1 MATLNKRRPRHKRV
15 EPQERPPFRLTNRD
29 CRILKAIN
37 DCVVLRTEQ
46 VQILEFNSSSPAYE
60 RLEKLYHYE
69 YLNRHFITQVA
80 AAPAASK
87 IVYSITPLAASV
99 LAATFGYTAT
109 EINYP
114 GRAVSNW
121 KTLQPILAVNDFRV
135 HLMRAAKEHEGFKL
149 EGWIPEKEFR
159 ARPDF
164 VYTKDSKNKTK
175 KSPLYPDGY
184 AILKTPLGEVRF
196 FVEVDSGTEGLE
208 QFRSQIK
215 IHQEYMLSGQYKE
228 RFKTDIL
235 RIVIV
240 TNSDKR
246 LRDLRKAIAQVGGG
260 ARYWLTTT
268 SRATWTDLFHSP
280 IWYKVVD
287 DEPHPFIG

>member
-1 MATLNKRRPRHKRV
+1 MAKRRPRHKRV
-15 EPQERPPFRLTNRD
+15 KPEERPPFRLTERD
-29 CRILKAIN
+29 CRIIKAIN
-37 DCVVLRTEQ
+37 DCVVLRTDQ
-46 VQILEFNSSSPAYE
+46 VQTLEFNSASPAYE

-87 IVYSITPLAASV
+87 IVYSITPLSASL
-99 LAATFGYTAT
+99 LAATFGYTVAD
-109 EINYP
+109 INYP

-135 HLMRAAKEHEGFKL
+135 HLMRATSELESFKL
-149 EGWIPEKEFR
+149 IDWIPEKVFR
-159 ARPDF
+159 AHPDF
-164 VYTKDSKNKTK
+164 VYIKNSKGKTK

-184 AILKTPLGEVRF
+184 VILKTPLGEVRF
-196 FVEVDSGTEGLE
+196 FVEIDSGTEGLE

-215 IHQEYMLSGQYKE
+215 IYQEYMLSGQYQE

-235 RIVIV
+235 RVVIV

-246 LRDLRKAIAQVGGG
+246 LDNLRKAIAQVGGG
-260 ARYWLTTT
+260 TRYWLTTL
-268 SRATWTDLFHSP
+268 SRATWPGLFTTP
-280 IWYKVVD
+280 IWHKVT
-287 DEPHPFIG
+287 DEAAYAFIG